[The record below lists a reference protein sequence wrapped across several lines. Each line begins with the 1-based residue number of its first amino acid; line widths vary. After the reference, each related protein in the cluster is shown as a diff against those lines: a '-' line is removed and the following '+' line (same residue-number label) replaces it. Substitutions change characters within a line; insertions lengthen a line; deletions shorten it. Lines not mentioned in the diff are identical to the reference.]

1 MVNKKNQSQNREI
14 FNHYIKVG
22 EIITDSHVKSIRP
35 GYGLQP
41 KFIEDIIGTRSTKE
55 IKAGTPV
62 KKEHL

>member
-1 MVNKKNQSQNREI
+1 MNLWCL
-14 FNHYIKVG
+14 NHLEDETI
-22 EIITDSHVKSIRP
+22 DSYVKSIRP

-41 KFIEDIIGTRSTKE
+41 KFIKDIVGKISIKE